1 MPDNDPSD
9 NVFVRFKQKVDGHIA
24 LAFRS
29 VFGIPT
35 SVTQNFNNGRW
46 AEPPR
51 PQEDE
56 RTLSDD
62 GNGNGNGNSNSNSNA
77 SGSPQ
82 PRSPSSQFPQPTVF
96 ELFSAMS
103 PMQALFRAEEFTES
117 LYQAMWISFLIE
129 SPYSPLALRDMPQ
142 PRPRDLPTDADPTL
156 FGFEDAFEDLLMVT
170 SGQGLPDIHE
180 RHRVKKEWREQFPRG
195 LPPILWLHQLTRQG
209 LWDGWAPRPDVLEGA
224 ISERWQRWLQE
235 QDDPFRDSRSLPAA
249 SQTPSKEL
257 EPKEAEKT
265 MVRGVTDGVGR
276 ETRNRL
282 GEEQYN
288 RETEEDSYFSVMGKA
303 RFSGSRQTGTGKS
316 SSTTRDLSPQGL
328 PSGWK
333 VVEETQER
341 DNGNGNIS
349 IKKTVTT
356 FNEKGEEV
364 GRQTERRSDYTWSAN
379 FSTGGGNKQ
388 DQRQQNDTD
397 DKSSWFWK

>member
-62 GNGNGNGNSNSNSNA
+62 GNGNGNGKGSSNA

-235 QDDPFRDSRSLPAA
+235 QDDPFRDSRSLPAT
-249 SQTPSKEL
+249 SQTPSMEL

-265 MVRGVTDGVGR
+265 MVRGVTDGAGR

-303 RFSGSRQTGTGKS
+303 RFSGSRQTETGKS
-316 SSTTRDLSPQGL
+316 SSATRDLPPQGL

-341 DNGNGNIS
+341 DNGKREHQHQKDSND
-349 IKKTVTT
+349 VQR
-356 FNEKGEEV
+356 KG
-364 GRQTERRSDYTWSAN
+364 
-379 FSTGGGNKQ
+379 
-388 DQRQQNDTD
+388 
-397 DKSSWFWK
+397 